1 MKKFSLFGQLL
12 GMFWKALCALP
23 DTNKKLCE
31 HQKLSKQNFSFI
43 VNFVWKLVLKL
54 LADVALNF
62 IATHHRLQPSKSV
75 LSGEMKRKVLLRWS
89 IQESIIIHDGEHAIT
104 VGETFNKVSTSSISE
119 PWASAPDTIFIKT
132 ALSNLKF
139 FQFFLNKQCG
149 QVITTTSDVTSAER
163 HYISIIQE
171 HGTTKGSACS
181 WRQSETME
189 IDLSSRTRQ
198 IARNSTHPVNPR
210 TFQSILRCRNV
221 FYIIVDINVWFN
233 GKRLSN
239 LSIMIRLIR
248 RLSSRRIFG
257 IL

>member
-1 MKKFSLFGQLL
+1 MCASRYKQEALWAPEAQQAKLFIH
-12 GMFWKALCALP
+12 W
-23 DTNKKLCE
+23 KLCVKTCLE
-31 HQKLSKQNFSFI
+31 TVGRRRLELYCNSPS
-43 VNFVWKLVLKL
+43 
-54 LADVALNF
+54 
-62 IATHHRLQPSKSV
+62 IATFKVGFIGWNESESFTALKYPGIDNYSWRRTCNH
-75 LSGEMKRKVLLRWS
+75 SGW
-89 IQESIIIHDGEHAIT
+89 
-104 VGETFNKVSTSSISE
+104 NKVSTSSISK

-132 ALSNLKF
+132 ALSNLK
-139 FQFFLNKQCG
+139 FFLNKQCG

>member
-1 MKKFSLFGQLL
+1 MRFPIQTRSFVSTRAQQAKLFIH
-12 GMFWKALCALP
+12 W
-23 DTNKKLCE
+23 KLC
-31 HQKLSKQNFSFI
+31 
-43 VNFVWKLVLKL
+43 VKLVLKL

-62 IATHHRLQPSKSV
+62 IATNHRLQPSKSV

-104 VGETFNKVSTSSISE
+104 AGETFNKVSTSPTSE

-132 ALSNLKF
+132 ALSNLK
-139 FQFFLNKQCG
+139 FFLNKQCG

-239 LSIMIRLIR
+239 LSIMIRLR
-248 RLSSRRIFG
+248 RLSSGRIFG